1 MPLPG
6 PRPRLGVRGWSPG
19 IAELAWP
26 PRTSRGLHALV
37 AVPGSTKGS
46 RWGPEAELHAGSTP
60 DARTSVRTSHLH
72 LLSAVLAPDRQ
83 TDREDARRGERGG
96 GTQVTGD
103 IGEGPSPWQILQVTV
118 PCLWSRAGGGTGGE
132 PGGELGGDA
141 ARGGRRRE
149 GRAASGC
156 VRHAG
161 GQDRWLR
168 RCVFLPLSLHV
179 CEHVPV
185 LMWGRAW
192 GAACEDGRGGLSR
205 RVGERG
211 CVRACVRLCVERE
224 DGGPCGGRCARVAG
238 RAAGPAVSGSAAQGT
253 PGSLSQRPSA
263 SALAGGPECEIV
275 GGPEITKCISS
286 F

>member
-1 MPLPG
+1 M
-6 PRPRLGVRGWSPG
+6 LGAR
-19 IAELAWP
+19 
-26 PRTSRGLHALV
+26 RT
-37 AVPGSTKGS
+37 
-46 RWGPEAELHAGSTP
+46 
-60 DARTSVRTSHLH
+60 
-72 LLSAVLAPDRQ
+72 LAPPCAFRTFISSRPSWHQ
-83 TDREDARRGERGG
+83 TDRQAGCSERRERRGHPGDWGHRG
-96 GTQVTGD
+96 
-103 IGEGPSPWQILQVTV
+103 PRPWQILQVTV

-141 ARGGRRRE
+141 AWGGRRRE
-149 GRAASGC
+149 GRAAFGC

-168 RCVFLPLSLHV
+168 CCVFLPLSLHV

-192 GAACEDGRGGLSR
+192 GAACEDGLSR

-263 SALAGGPECEIV
+263 SALAGGPKCEIV